1 MFNDQLL
8 AGRRI
13 LVTGGG
19 TGLGKSM
26 AAQFLQLG
34 AEVHICG
41 RRKIVCDETAT
52 ELMDLH
58 GGRVVSHG
66 VDIRNAHG
74 RRRDDRVDLDRR
86 SPHRSHQQRRRQFR
100 LAHPG
105 PDATRLRCDRQ
116 YRDARHVLCDAC
128 GRPALDR
135 REAARQR
142 GVDHRDLGPQ
152 RLALCGAVGD
162 EQIRDPRHD
171 HVAGDGMGTL
181 WHPPQHHRARRNSD
195 RGHEQAS
202 QSRR

>member
-26 AAQFLQLG
+26 AARFLQLG

-66 VDIRNAHG
+66 GDIRNALA
-74 RRRDDRVDLDRR
+74 VDEKIEKNLTE
-86 SPHRSHQQRRRQFR
+86 
-100 LAHPG
+100 G
-105 PDATRLRCDRQ
+105 PLLHLINNAAGHLISRW
-116 YRDARHVLCDAC
+116 
-128 GRPALDR
+128 
-135 REAARQR
+135 RE
-142 GVDHRDLGPQ
+142 L
-152 RLALCGAVGD
+152 
-162 EQIRDPRHD
+162 
-171 HVAGDGMGTL
+171 
-181 WHPPQHHRARRNSD
+181 
-195 RGHEQAS
+195 
-202 QSRR
+202 